1 LTRDLKRGF
10 AYGFLS
16 CAVIWISTLLV
27 PLFMPKAVSRT
38 LFSFLDISTPPK
50 KADYLFVPS
59 GSLFYRLPF
68 AIDLLNQH
76 LGDTLVLT
84 VTEPARWRREI
95 RNDSDEDLTEG
106 SLVFKL
112 LRSRGITGD
121 TQVLFLGE
129 SRSTWQDARLFSDF
143 LSKHPHATA
152 IAVSDGYHLRRI
164 RLSVNRT
171 NSKVGDR
178 TSYAA
183 SSTFDDLLHR
193 DTEYS
198 DAYQQVFKEWI
209 KLIFYAVGR
218 A

>member
-1 LTRDLKRGF
+1 MTRDKKRGF

-16 CAVIWISTLLV
+16 CAIIWASTLLV
-27 PLFMPKAVSRT
+27 PLFMPRAVSRT
-38 LFSFLDISTPPK
+38 LFSLLDISTPPAR
-50 KADYLFVPS
+50 ADYLFVPS

-84 VTEPARWRREI
+84 VTEPTRWRREI
-95 RNDSDEDLTEG
+95 RNYADEDLTEG

-112 LRSRGITGD
+112 LRSRGVTGD
-121 TQVLFLGE
+121 TQVVFLGE
-129 SRSTWQDARLFSDF
+129 SRSTWQDAKLFSEF
-143 LSKHPHATA
+143 LSKHPGATA

-164 RLSVNRT
+164 RLAVTRT
-171 NSKVGDR
+171 DPNVALR

-193 DTEYS
+193 DTEHS